1 MLRIFVIGLTLLAGV
16 NLSLADP
23 RSDNRYLPRDA
34 QEITMS
40 FAPLVKRTAP
50 AVVNVYAKTIEK
62 QQAQGGPFD
71 DPIFRQLF
79 GLGNNGYGP
88 PRERVA
94 NSLGSGVIVDP
105 TGIIVT
111 NNHVIKNATDIRV
124 ALADKREFSAKIILA
139 DERTDLAI
147 LKIDVADENL
157 PSLTLGDSDELEVG
171 DLVLAIGDPFG
182 VGQTVTSG
190 IVSALARTGVSASNY
205 QFFIQTDAAIN
216 PGNSG
221 GALVNMRGDLIGIN
235 TAIVSRSGGS
245 VGIGFSI
252 PSNMVK
258 TVIQGAETGK
268 KIVRPWMGGTF
279 QDVSQD
285 IADSLGF
292 ARPEGALIVDLH
304 PQSPLKISGLQRG
317 DVVLAMDGKLLDNA
331 QEFSYL
337 IATSKIGERKLI
349 EYRRGPLSRQA
360 SVKLI
365 AAPETTKRSV
375 TNITGQTPMAG
386 LVVANLSPAVADE
399 VGLSADS
406 VGVVAMDV
414 QAGPAQQFF
423 RKGDIILEVNGEV
436 IDNIE
441 TLRGALQ
448 QATRRWQ
455 IAIMRGGRKAYLRLG

>member
-1 MLRIFVIGLTLLAGV
+1 MLRNLVAGLLVLFGV
-16 NLSLADP
+16 HSVNADP
-23 RSDNRYLPRDA
+23 RAVPHDRG
-34 QEITMS
+34 EINLS

-50 AVVNVYAKTIEK
+50 AVVNVYAKTIEH
-62 QQAQGGPFD
+62 QQVQQGGPFD

-105 TGIIVT
+105 TGIIIT
-111 NNHVIKNATDIRV
+111 NNHVIKNGTDIRV
-124 ALADKREFSAKIILA
+124 ALADKREFSANVVLT
-139 DERTDLAI
+139 DERTDLAV
-147 LKIDVADENL
+147 LKIDVNDENL
-157 PSLTLGDSDELEVG
+157 PSLHLGDSDDLEVG

-190 IVSALARTGVSASNY
+190 IVSALARTSVGASDY

-221 GALVNMRGDLIGIN
+221 GALVNMHGELIGIN

-258 TVIQGAETGK
+258 TVIQGAEAGT
-268 KIVRPWMGGTF
+268 KIVRPWMGGSF

-304 PQSPLKISGLQRG
+304 PQSPLKLAGLQRG
-317 DVVLAMDGKLLDNA
+317 DVILAMDGKLIDNA
-331 QEFSYL
+331 QELSYL
-337 IATSKIGERKLI
+337 IATSKLGERKLI
-349 EYRRGPLSRQA
+349 EYRRGSLSRQA
-360 SVKLI
+360 SVRLI
-365 AAPETTKRSV
+365 AAPETTERSV

-399 VGLSADS
+399 VGLPADS
-406 VGVVAMDV
+406 MGVVAMDV

-423 RKGDIILEVNGEV
+423 RKGDIILEVNGQA

-455 IAIMRGGRKAYLRLG
+455 IAFMRNGRKAYLRLG

>member
-1 MLRIFVIGLTLLAGV
+1 MLRSFVIGLTLLAGV

-423 RKGDIILEVNGEV
+423 RKGDIILEVNGEA